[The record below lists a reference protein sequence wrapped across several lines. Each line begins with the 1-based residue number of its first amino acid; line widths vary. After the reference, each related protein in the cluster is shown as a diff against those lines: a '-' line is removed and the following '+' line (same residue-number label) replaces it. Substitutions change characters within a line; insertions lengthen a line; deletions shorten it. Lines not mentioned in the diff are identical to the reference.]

1 LASGSTKLHASI
13 DPVLS
18 LALEPGSEVEPEVE
32 PEVELEVVG
41 VSEVSAVP
49 VESAPVELPVEPV
62 ESLPVEVVE
71 VVEVGEV
78 VELVVLPA
86 DDVSLPAPGF
96 VGSPQ
101 AVTPQHTPTNA
112 NRTRRRISL
121 LLGPG

>member
-1 LASGSTKLHASI
+1 MASGSTKLHASI

-18 LALEPGSEVEPEVE
+18 LELDPGSEVE

-41 VSEVSAVP
+41 VPEVSPVP
-49 VESAPVELPVEPV
+49 VESVPVEPPVEPV

-71 VVEVGEV
+71 VVEVV
-78 VELVVLPA
+78 VLVVPLP

-112 NRTRRRISL
+112 NRT
-121 LLGPG
+121 P